1 MADDYG
7 LSPQDKADLQQI
19 RQHLPAGDPR
29 HAKLDTLLGPT
40 PTGPTMQATPD
51 SRNAFQKFVDNLSTR
66 LPGDRRGHSPS
77 VNVPADFGAHVIG
90 STLGILAHPIAAA
103 RSVSPEID
111 PTTGRPTT
119 TGMIEGLLGPGAA
132 PVVNMTKGAYQ
143 EFKGKPLSESVPSF
157 AGDLVGGELTGE
169 ALRGVTNGVRGVPDA
184 SIGALRRLT
193 KTTPNDTGEFVAKTA
208 KDNADSVKSAAD
220 KTGVNKERV
229 DDLNARRNEVYQTR
243 KAAVEE
249 KNKAAAE
256 QFAAKQAEQQGKLA
270 ADRTAWAEKEHGVR
284 QAERAAQEVGAKKE
298 VITRAQGEYARLA
311 LDNLKKAKEAANT
324 ALNARWNS
332 LRAKMERPSITDKG
346 IDMRP
351 VKVAPIVDAI
361 ENARTK
367 YLVGSPEDLKAFNDL
382 MGRIESGDVVDTS
395 SGVKPMAQNLGWS
408 EARTHFSNI
417 ADKMYSGNLPGNV
430 WKALREVHDA
440 LDTQLKGAAKARGL
454 EGEYSSLK
462 NDWSQYK
469 DDFDDLS
476 SVRTAGGSPL
486 AQVVRA
492 QIPADLESVLKG
504 KYGDLLLER
513 TAKYRNRGANPDIL
527 NRYRQLGKKAEA
539 LESPRVPQRT
549 APLKDGQVSNAPSPK
564 PLPQQPPPLT
574 AKPVTPDVRVVR
586 PQDVQQF
593 KADRVLDK
601 ADKVRSSSGHIA
613 TFIAVLDGL
622 RGIFSGNPGEVA
634 LDVAGRTGYA
644 VGKEQFARMLEHR
657 SVVNALSNLTPEDVN
672 QVMRLPPT
680 QRAGFTELAKA
691 AQAKGVKI
699 PPAAAAALGISMSVG
714 TYPQV
719 AAKLQGA
726 TQ

>member
-1 MADDYG
+1 MQERAQGGVPFDPKKPITKDDVTDYI
-7 LSPQDKADLQQI
+7 SEK
-19 RQHLPAGDPR
+19 
-29 HAKLDTLLGPT
+29 
-40 PTGPTMQATPD
+40 
-51 SRNAFQKFVDNLSTR
+51 
-66 LPGDRRGHSPS
+66 
-77 VNVPADFGAHVIG
+77 G
-90 STLGILAHPIAAA
+90 SGIAAGA
-103 RSVSPEID
+103 IAGEVGAGLIHGVTSPK
-111 PTTGRPTT
+111 
-119 TGMIEGLLGPGAA
+119 GAA
-132 PVVNMTKGAYQ
+132 
-143 EFKGKPLSESVPSF
+143 
-157 AGDLVGGELTGE
+157 
-169 ALRGVTNGVRGVPDA
+169 TN
-184 SIGALRRLT
+184 ALRRLT
-193 KTTPNDTGEFVAKTA
+193 KTTGEDIGEFVAKTA
-208 KDNADSVKSAAD
+208 KENADAVRVAAD
-220 KTGVNKERV
+220 KTRVNKERV

-249 KNKAAAE
+249 KNRAMAE
-256 QFAAKQAEQQGKLA
+256 QFSAKQAEQREKLA
-270 ADRTAWAEKEHGVR
+270 ADRTTWAEKEHSVR
-284 QAERAAQEVGAKKE
+284 QAERAAQEVEAKKE

-311 LDNLKKAKEAANT
+311 LDNLKKAKESANT

-351 VKVAPIVDAI
+351 VKAGPIVDAI
-361 ENARTK
+361 DDARTK

-382 MGRIESGDVVDTS
+382 MGRIETGPAQDTAA
-395 SGVKPMAQNLGWS
+395 GVKPMAQNLGWS
-408 EARTHFSNI
+408 EARIHFSNI

-440 LDTQLKGAAKARGL
+440 LDEQLRGAAKERGL
-454 EGEYSSLK
+454 EGEYTSLK
-462 NDWSQYK
+462 NDWSHYK

-513 TAKYRNRGANPDIL
+513 AAKYRNRGANPDIL

-549 APLKDGQVSNAPSPK
+549 SPLKDGQVSSVAPQVK
-564 PLPQQPPPLT
+564 PLPKEPTPLT
-574 AKPVTPDVRVVR
+574 AKPVTPDVSVVR

-601 ADKVRSSSGHIA
+601 ADRVRSSSGHIA

-634 LDVAGRTGYA
+634 LDVAGRAGYA
-644 VGKEQFARMLEHR
+644 AGKEQFARMLEHR
-657 SVVNALSNLTPEDVN
+657 SVVNALSNLTPEDVS
-672 QVMRLPPT
+672 QVMRLPPE
-680 QRAGFTELAKA
+680 QRTGFTNLAKQ
-691 AQAKGVKI
+691 AQAKGIKI
-699 PPAAAAALGISMSVG
+699 PPAAAAALGIGLSIG

-719 AAKLQGA
+719 SEKLQGA
-726 TQ
+726 SQ